1 MSTDTEIVEVKE
13 EEITST
19 ESIHVENQYKIF
31 EYFKEHTGLLVTCV
45 SALVAVMSFVLHF
58 AVGRMNYAY
67 LAYWDIG
74 SLHANIN
81 NQNELYT
88 VVCSL
93 LYLLSLMLIHSLLSG
108 TSDTFRYYNK
118 LLSIMRLSIEDSRK
132 RKAKFQSKVKEL
144 SDQLEQLTPEEKQSE
159 SVIEA
164 EKELE
169 RAKLILDESED
180 SSKELKSARNT
191 LRRWVAIQLAVA
203 VAFSYVIGFVFLSL
217 VNTTATIEGNLRS
230 SRSIIIIILLDFAIY
245 FLPAYFK
252 SRCTGKK
259 YENGEAIEE
268 ILELIKSEVPSFPFE
283 SVVNSGM
290 KSMLSDK
297 KLKLASW
304 QIIAVTVVL
313 LFMMSATGTMSAEQK
328 RDFSIFEDELGSYA
342 VVYTSGSTRFMEEVA
357 ISDGTIVI
365 DTTKQRVI
373 TSDDISYHIEAF
385 DNVSVI
391 RIDDT
396 EKIEQSKVSLDRL
409 LDVIKDCFD
418 ALKTKIGEAMVDNEG
433 SIPGTEYQPE
443 TGH

>member
-1 MSTDTEIVEVKE
+1 MSAETEIIEVKE
-13 EEITST
+13 ENAVSPDNTPA
-19 ESIHVENQYKIF
+19 ENQYKIF
-31 EYFKEHTGLLVTCV
+31 DYFKEHTGLFVTCV
-45 SALVAVMSFVLHF
+45 SALVAVMSFILHF

-74 SLHANIN
+74 SLHANVS

-118 LLSIMRLSIEDSRK
+118 LLSTMRLSIKESRK
-132 RKAKFQSKVKEL
+132 RKAKFRSKVQEL

-159 SVIEA
+159 SALEA
-164 EKELE
+164 KTELE

-203 VAFSYVIGFVFLSL
+203 VAFSYVVGLVFLSL

-230 SRSIIIIILLDFAIY
+230 SRSIIVIILLDLAIY

-268 ILELIKSEVPSFPFE
+268 VLELIKSEVPSFPFD
-283 SVVNSGM
+283 SFVNSGM

-297 KLKLASW
+297 KLKLAAW
-304 QIIAVTVVL
+304 QIIAVTVIL

-328 RDFSIFEDELGSYA
+328 RNFPIYEDELGSYA
-342 VVYTSGSTRFMEEVA
+342 VVYTSGSTRFMEEASV
-357 ISDGTIVI
+357 SDGRIVI

-373 TSDDISYHIEAF
+373 TSDDISYSVEVV
-385 DNVSVI
+385 NEVSVI
-391 RIDDT
+391 RIDDR
-396 EKIEQSKVSLDRL
+396 QSKEKTISV
-409 LDVIKDCFD
+409 KDIWEKMEFFFEIAKSKMEEVLTED
-418 ALKTKIGEAMVDNEG
+418 AECV
-433 SIPGTEYQPE
+433 PGT
-443 TGH
+443 